1 MWQLFI
7 LALIN
12 TGFSVLLILPLI
24 ALVVVLFARVGILW
38 IAIALSPFI
47 ALLKIFGGKA
57 LPEWLSID

>member
-1 MWQLFI
+1 M
-7 LALIN
+7 
-12 TGFSVLLILPLI
+12 LLILPLI